1 MHRRRNTANRWWW
14 VAVFVVG
21 VAAIIVVKTF
31 RPPRQEDP
39 KDERAK
45 EVEKAEAI
53 DVSLISTQVLSF
65 SLDGKAELDSVA
77 DESGSIYLKNRP
89 ERPGAPIVHSDP
101 SPAQLEALRKEGAV
115 ASPEGSTEL
124 NKPGVKIVVE

>member
-1 MHRRRNTANRWWW
+1 MHRRRNTGNRWWW
-14 VAVFVVG
+14 VAVFVVS

-39 KDERAK
+39 EEKRA
-45 EVEKAEAI
+45 EQVEKAESV

-65 SLDGKAELDSVA
+65 TLDGKAELDSVP
-77 DESGSIYLKNRP
+77 DESGSIYLKVKP

-101 SPAQLEALRKEGAV
+101 SPAQLEAMRREGNVVPAETSSEV
-115 ASPEGSTEL
+115 
-124 NKPGVKIVVE
+124 NKPGVQIVVE